1 MSRAFL
7 LLLALSALLAAAAG
21 VAAATKPPR
30 SGGVALRGGDGS
42 VTGGTATAGGRGG
55 SGGPHAVSHGDSRHG
70 GIPGGGSDEEREDGD
85 GGHGGHGGRGHG
97 DVGGSSSHG
106 GGLCGRG
113 GCSNDAGEVGYWK
126 LPDYGRCSIDTS
138 SSSGGAPRK
147 ANEAWCAGAAMGV
160 RECCSRCSSTNV
172 TADGTPFNCLHWV
185 HIPSPDSHDRRS
197 SEQRGKCV
205 LIPAVDTLTP
215 ERARKGRCG
224 TNTGGD
230 TMKASGRGA
239 NGGGIWRS
247 DEAGEEGEVGCL
259 GEWQR
264 NREGGLPVGEGHPDT
279 GADGGPER
287 EKREIDNAEA
297 EGGDG
302 GGGGR
307 EASEATG
314 GLEGKSAD
322 DVPVFADDVR
332 IPSDDDTMSV
342 DDVMTLLFSQDP
354 LLARAAAVTLSHA
367 LLSPALSHAAAAVVT
382 RCWQATVA
390 AVVAAA
396 TTPAAPASAP
406 ALARASTAAA
416 NAACAASAASFSPT
430 RRCSPSPALRFLLL
444 RASPPACPPSP
455 VLSKPTP
462 RSPRACPPAVPNKG
476 EGATVE
482 GSSNTGLTIGPLPC
496 TALRSSTIVPL
507 PRFPSNSTPNVPG
520 PSAPV
525 VNSTPNGHVP
535 CAALSLFHSLLK
547 RCPHSPPRS
556 TLRLF
561 PARLS
566 ALAQAAA
573 LALLHATPWPPLSR
587 LLASSSA
594 DSRSRSLLLLQ
605 GRQGQQ
611 WEQGQSLEQQ
621 QEGHTGK
628 QQVLEAAGAA
638 AAERARAAA
647 AAAAAELAA
656 GWLTRLLS
664 ACVST
669 VANSNGFSSSENP
682 GTRSNRGDGEFAD
695 VSSRQGEDTTTS
707 ERDSERSSSKGRS
720 ADCSERVLMG
730 VRVEATDGASSS
742 GDEAML
748 EASSSVQS
756 VLAVVHTWVSHCL
769 LPMLV
774 HAPLSSPVG
783 SYPPGPSH
791 STYLH
796 HKSLVRPQPPTIL
809 PTHAPPLRSLSC
821 SPWPTAL
828 PGPLLSL
835 AHCSPWPTALP
846 GPLLSPLF

>member
-1 MSRAFL
+1 MQ
-7 LLLALSALLAAAAG
+7 
-21 VAAATKPPR
+21 KQ
-30 SGGVALRGGDGS
+30 
-42 VTGGTATAGGRGG
+42 
-55 SGGPHAVSHGDSRHG
+55 
-70 GIPGGGSDEEREDGD
+70 
-85 GGHGGHGGRGHG
+85 
-97 DVGGSSSHG
+97 
-106 GGLCGRG
+106 
-113 GCSNDAGEVGYWK
+113 K
-126 LPDYGRCSIDTS
+126 
-138 SSSGGAPRK
+138 
-147 ANEAWCAGAAMGV
+147 
-160 RECCSRCSSTNV
+160 
-172 TADGTPFNCLHWV
+172 
-185 HIPSPDSHDRRS
+185 
-197 SEQRGKCV
+197 
-205 LIPAVDTLTP
+205 
-215 ERARKGRCG
+215 
-224 TNTGGD
+224 
-230 TMKASGRGA
+230 
-239 NGGGIWRS
+239 
-247 DEAGEEGEVGCL
+247 
-259 GEWQR
+259 
-264 NREGGLPVGEGHPDT
+264 
-279 GADGGPER
+279 
-287 EKREIDNAEA
+287 
-297 EGGDG
+297 GGDG

-367 LLSPALSHAAAAVVT
+367 LLSPALS
-382 RCWQATVA
+382 
-390 AVVAAA
+390 
-396 TTPAAPASAP
+396 
-406 ALARASTAAA
+406 
-416 NAACAASAASFSPT
+416 
-430 RRCSPSPALRFLLL
+430 
-444 RASPPACPPSP
+444 
-455 VLSKPTP
+455 PTP

-594 DSRSRSLLLLQ
+594 DS
-605 GRQGQQ
+605 
-611 WEQGQSLEQQ
+611 
-621 QEGHTGK
+621 
-628 QQVLEAAGAA
+628 
-638 AAERARAAA
+638 
-647 AAAAAELAA
+647 
-656 GWLTRLLS
+656 
-664 ACVST
+664 
-669 VANSNGFSSSENP
+669 SNGFSSSENP